1 MSTGNEP
8 VSRRYLNVQ
17 LDATKTEINLKDCQ
31 RMSDLRRAIKTE
43 FSTRL
48 ADVETS
54 LIYLELP
61 NAERVKKLSDI
72 PDLYFIE
79 DTEYLVI
86 KWDSTTGNEPRYLN
100 LQFKAAKTQINLKDV
115 KGMSDLRR
123 AIKTEFGEDIPTPAF
138 RIYLELPDG
147 EYVKDLDGIPD
158 EYFLKPEDSKSKNL
172 TVKWEFEGLL

>member
-17 LDATKTEINLKDCQ
+17 LDATKTEINLKNCQ
-31 RMSDLRRAIKTE
+31 RMGDLRRAIKTE

-48 ADVETS
+48 ADVEPS

-61 NAERVKKLSDI
+61 SGERVKKLSDI
-72 PDLYFIE
+72 PDVYFIE
-79 DTEYLVI
+79 DTEYLKI

-115 KGMSDLRR
+115 KNMRDLQDV
-123 AIKTEFGEDIPTPAF
+123 IKVKFGEDLPAPSS

-147 EYVKDLDGIPD
+147 EYVADLDGIPD
-158 EYFLKPEDSKSKNL
+158 EYFLKPKDLKSKNL